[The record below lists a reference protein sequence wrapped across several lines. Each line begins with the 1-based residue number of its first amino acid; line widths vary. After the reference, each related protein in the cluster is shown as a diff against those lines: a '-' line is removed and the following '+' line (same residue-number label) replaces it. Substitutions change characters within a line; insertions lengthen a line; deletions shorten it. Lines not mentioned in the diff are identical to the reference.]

1 MNETRDP
8 TRSRRA
14 VLGAAAAGVGGLL
27 AARLGRTDVAAATA
41 GTMQYGADND
51 AGTDQTILRSSS
63 SETSFLGLNSGT
75 GTGLYG
81 ESEGIG
87 VFGFTNGGVAGYG
100 DAYLGGTAVK
110 AWAVSTQG
118 TALDMI
124 GKARFSRSGKT
135 YLLSGRS
142 YKDVSIPGVTSASYA
157 LATLQS
163 NRSGVYVQSVVPTT
177 GKIRIYLNK
186 KVTAKTYVAYF
197 VID

>member
-1 MNETRDP
+1 
-8 TRSRRA
+8 
-14 VLGAAAAGVGGLL
+14 
-27 AARLGRTDVAAATA
+27 
-41 GTMQYGADND
+41 
-51 AGTDQTILRSSS
+51 
-63 SETSFLGLNSGT
+63 
-75 GTGLYG
+75 
-81 ESEGIG
+81 
-87 VFGFTNGGVAGYG
+87 
-100 DAYLGGTAVK
+100 
-110 AWAVSTQG
+110 
-118 TALDMI
+118 MI